1 MYGKNGDQSLLSLGI
16 EKPMMVTTPDDP
28 RANLEAEYE
37 ALGMMV
43 SGSPL
48 SFYKDEL
55 SKIKLVPLGELE
67 NTNGDVQT
75 AGVVKAIR
83 AIVTRKGSQ
92 MAFLDLYDDVSEQ
105 SFVLFSDAYAKCYSV
120 LKADAVVVL
129 TCHKDF
135 RKEDSYIVSDAS
147 SLGE

>member
-1 MYGKNGDQSLLSLGI
+1 
-16 EKPMMVTTPDDP
+16 
-28 RANLEAEYE
+28 
-37 ALGMMV
+37 MMV

-48 SFYKDEL
+48 SFYKEEL
-55 SKIKLVPLGELE
+55 SHWKLVPLGELE

-105 SFVLFSDAYAKCYSV
+105 SFVLFSDAYAKCYGV
-120 LKADAVVVL
+120 LKADKAVVI

-135 RKEDSYIVSDAS
+135 RKEDSYIVSDAV
-147 SLGE
+147 SLGD

>member
-1 MYGKNGDQSLLSLGI
+1 
-16 EKPMMVTTPDDP
+16 
-28 RANLEAEYE
+28 
-37 ALGMMV
+37 
-43 SGSPL
+43 
-48 SFYKDEL
+48 
-55 SKIKLVPLGELE
+55 
-67 NTNGDVQT
+67 
-75 AGVVKAIR
+75 VVKAIR